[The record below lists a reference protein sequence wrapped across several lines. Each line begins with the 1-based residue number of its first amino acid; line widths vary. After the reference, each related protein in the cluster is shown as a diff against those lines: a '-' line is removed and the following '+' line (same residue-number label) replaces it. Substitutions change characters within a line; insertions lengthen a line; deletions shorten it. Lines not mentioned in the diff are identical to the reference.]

1 MCLTDIK
8 PGGKAMI
15 EGIGG
20 NEKLAKRLLA
30 LGCTEGC
37 EIEVVRKAPLGDP
50 LVLSLR
56 GFHIALRKA
65 DAKNI
70 LVRETI

>member
-65 DAKNI
+65 DAKYI
-70 LVRETI
+70 FVRESV